1 MTGTH
6 NDRAAGTGATSGGG
20 QGRAVGDVLGARFRL
35 HELLGR
41 GGFGEVWRAS
51 ELLPDGTVVRQ
62 VALKLLGLQPG
73 ADWSREAKVL
83 ASLRHPSLVTV
94 YSAGILDAPVPLP
107 FVAMELLEGKTLA
120 AVSEQ
125 RRRIPWRR
133 ALSWMTEV
141 AKALDHIHEKG
152 IVHLDLKPANLLL
165 VDDVVRVLDF
175 GIAQSGDDSSTPVF
189 ADAPTMQDAGSLGSL
204 GTGALLALDDL
215 GGLPTAP
222 LRKAPAIVGTPG
234 YMAPEVYEGK
244 PPTPA
249 ADAYALGACL
259 FELLTG
265 VLPQRIAAT
274 VPQAVDPASLMALSA
289 DLRRATVQ
297 GDLADLRALDEHVP
311 QGIVALVHQLLSL
324 DPVKR
329 VPRSAGSLGALLAA
343 TRERPFGVP
352 VPPYRGL
359 RAYGR
364 EAEGSLF
371 GRSEDAARLAAELA
385 RSPLLVLQGAS
396 GSGKSSLAVAGV
408 VPCLARAFAD
418 GRDDWIAVVVRPYVD
433 LAAALRKAR
442 DALDELAPRVGLVLV
457 VDQLEELV
465 TQREPAE
472 QDAFA
477 KQLADLVGRCQPGN
491 GLRVLATLRED
502 FTTRVAAQDAL
513 AGLLR
518 DAVRFVPPPSAGSV
532 RDIVVTPLSLV
543 GVSLDDERPI
553 VDDVLRE
560 LRAGEGRLPLVSFAL
575 TEWYETQKNGALTA
589 EAWRAI
595 GGVAGALTRHADAI
609 LAALPEASV
618 AVARDLFLRLVTP
631 EGTRARVLESDLRA
645 LSPLHGSVLDA
656 FLGARLVALE
666 DSAVSISHE
675 ALLATWPVLHQWVEG
690 ERADRTEA
698 AALEAAA
705 KTHARAPVAEKPE
718 LLLTGLRLDRA
729 KDLVKRRPDLSAPYL
744 AIVKQSSAR
753 AWRQRW
759 TRNAAG
765 FLLFAVALG
774 AGFYY
779 TDERRLN
786 EEYEK
791 KLRDNMVQLQGEYAR
806 KAAAEKKAL
815 ESVALLGKES
825 EATKE
830 KLGSCQATLVRQERE
845 HRSALA
851 NRFPLDSL
859 EHRVIT
865 FLLQWEHAWNLHD
878 VGLIGSFYAS
888 DVEWGK
894 TSVTREE
901 HVTTLDALW
910 KKSPAARLLIGEA
923 NVTREKDG
931 IVVRMTREERVDG
944 MSDLSVVRL
953 TVKGDKPGDF
963 QIEGAKVEKV
973 VVASKVV
980 GCK

>member
-1 MTGTH
+1 MTGTDK
-6 NDRAAGTGATSGGG
+6 NQRSGPPTSLR
-20 QGRAVGDVLGARFRL
+20 GRSVGDVLGGRFRL

-62 VALKLLGLQPG
+62 VALKLLGLSPG

-94 YSAGILDAPVPLP
+94 YSAGILEASPPLP

-120 AVSEQ
+120 AVSEE
-125 RRRIPWRR
+125 RKRIPWRR

-165 VDDVVRVLDF
+165 VGDVVRVLDF
-175 GIAQSGDDSSTPVF
+175 GIAQSGDDTSAPVF
-189 ADAPTMQDAGSLGSL
+189 VDAPTVQDASSL
-204 GTGALLALDDL
+204 GTGALLALDD
-215 GGLPTAP
+215 GGMLPTAP
-222 LRKAPAIVGTPG
+222 LRKAAAIVGTPG

-265 VLPQRIAAT
+265 VLPQRVAAT
-274 VPQAVDPASLMALSA
+274 VPQGVDPASLMALSA

-297 GDLADLRALDEHVP
+297 GDLADLGRLDEHLP
-311 QGIVALVHQLLSL
+311 RGIAAMVQQLLAL
-324 DPVKR
+324 DPHKR
-329 VPRSAGSLGALLAA
+329 VPKSVGSLGALLSA
-343 TRERPFGVP
+343 TRERPYGVP
-352 VPPYRGL
+352 EPPYRGL

-364 EAEGSLF
+364 EAEGCLF
-371 GRSEDAARLAAELA
+371 GRSEDAARLASDLA
-385 RSPLLVLQGAS
+385 HASLLVLQGAS

-433 LAAALRKAR
+433 IAAALRRAR
-442 DALDELAPRVGLVLV
+442 EALGDLSSRIGIVVV

-465 TQREPAE
+465 TQHDTAR

-477 KQLADLVGRCQPGN
+477 EELAALVARCQPGS

-502 FTTRVAAQDAL
+502 FTTRVAAKDAL
-513 AGLLR
+513 AASFR

-543 GVSLDDERPI
+543 GVRLDDERPI

-575 TEWYETQKNGALTA
+575 TEWYETRKDGQLTA
-589 EAWRAI
+589 DAWRSI

-609 LAALPEASV
+609 LAALPPPSV

-631 EGTRARVLESDLRA
+631 EGTRARVLEADLRA
-645 LSPLHGSVLDA
+645 LSPLHDNVLDA
-656 FLGARLVALE
+656 FLNARLVALE

-675 ALLATWPVLHQWVEG
+675 ALLATWPVLIEWASG

-705 KTHARAPVAEKPE
+705 RAHARAPAAEKHE
-718 LLLTGLRLDRA
+718 LLLAGLRLDRA

-744 AIVKQSSAR
+744 SIVKMSSSR
-753 AWRQRW
+753 ALRDRL
-759 TRNAAG
+759 TRNGALV
-765 FLLFAVALG
+765 LLLAVTIG
-774 AGFYY
+774 AGVYY
-779 TDERRLN
+779 VDERRLN
-786 EEYEK
+786 EDYEK
-791 KLRDNMVQLQGEYAR
+791 KLRDNMVQLQGEYAL

-815 ESVALLGKES
+815 ESAAALGKEADS
-825 EATKE
+825 TKE
-830 KLGSCQATLVRQERE
+830 KLTACQATLVRQERE

-851 NRFPLDSL
+851 NRYPLDGI
-859 EHRVIT
+859 EHRVVT
-865 FLLQWEHAWNLHD
+865 FLIQWEHAWNLHD
-878 VGLIGSFYAS
+878 VGLIGSYYAPEI
-888 DVEWGK
+888 EWLG
-894 TSVTREE
+894 VANTREE
-901 HVTTLDALW
+901 RVTALDALW
-910 KKSPAARLLIGEA
+910 KRSPTSRLLIGEA
-923 NVTREKDG
+923 NVTRDKDSI
-931 IVVRMTREERVDG
+931 IVRLTREERVDG
-944 MSDLSVVRL
+944 MSDLSVMRL
-953 TVKGDKPGDF
+953 VVKGEKPGEF
-963 QIEGAKVEKV
+963 QIESAKIEKV